1 VTVIVIEFGH
11 VRILPR
17 SDHGR
22 LWVNEFDTSRPNPA
36 TRSRVGPHLAAPFS
50 TDHLICMCHR
60 RHADQRW
67 EFDGIT
73 IGESTAVYERI
84 AVSTAGRANSNN
96 SASPSTVTFAIFGAL
111 LDFASTAMEV
121 GPAMWLTLV
130 LDAILQL
137 HQAINHGLGT
147 RRASGDIDIDGD
159 DSIDTLEHGVI
170 VVRST

>member
-1 VTVIVIEFGH
+1 MSSTRPGQTQ
-11 VRILPR
+11 LP
-17 SDHGR
+17 DPVLG
-22 LWVNEFDTSRPNPA
+22 LIWLRPLVLITLFACA
-36 TRSRVGPHLAAPFS
+36 TGV
-50 TDHLICMCHR
+50 
-60 RHADQRW
+60 HADQKW